1 MTRHTIPRQHAV
13 PYHKT
18 ALDKHRRY
26 PTTAHNTRHHNPTAA
41 TRHHTT
47 QRNATQYDQ
56 QQKQHKPRHGTA
68 SARHR
73 RTPPNATQRNSTAHT
88 TTQRNATTTLRRT
101 TQRPPTRCDKATRI
115 RNAAPQTTIKKT
127 ATRRDLTPHLMCR
140 STSTWLLL
148 TDDKERHLYRAIQQA
163 NKIPETPTPRAR
175 GMPPTNPV
183 RCTHACDNTRRK
195 NGRCTYRRSLHTH
208 IRGTQEDHT
217 RNANTGHDGAGAPG
231 RRRPGETRNAEHAI
245 NNHPRGDTTPDR
257 PQ

>member
-13 PYHKT
+13 PYHRT
-18 ALDKHRRY
+18 ALDKHQRY
-26 PTTAHNTRHHNPTAA
+26 PTTAHNMQHHNPTAA

-73 RTPPNATQRNSTAHT
+73 RTPPNATQRNSTADT
-88 TTQRNATTTLRRT
+88 TAQRNATITLRRT
-101 TQRPPTRCDKATRI
+101 TKRRPTRRDKATRI
-115 RNAAPQTTIKKT
+115 RNAAPQTTIKKA
-127 ATRRDLTPHLMCR
+127 ATRRDVTPHLMCR
-140 STSTWLLL
+140 STPTWLLL

-163 NKIPETPTPRAR
+163 NMIPETLTPRAR

-183 RCTHACDNTRRK
+183 RCTHACDNRRRK
-195 NGRCTYRRSLHTH
+195 NGRCMYRRSLHTH
-208 IRGTQEDHT
+208 T
-217 RNANTGHDGAGAPG
+217 RKANTGHDGAGALG
-231 RRRPGETRNAEHAI
+231 RRRSGETRNAEHAI

-257 PQ
+257 PR